1 MRSWSGGRGRS
12 IPEASPSKHRIVT
25 RRVLVVSLVV
35 GVMLAVASVPV
46 AAVVLVFLPPGNAE
60 PEVGFDVVERQPVLI
75 RVHRY
80 PTAAVWMAESMPAD
94 PRVGV
99 TEANLTFGPG
109 YSPGVSAIPEMSG
122 MAVLP
127 DGHMWVARAG
137 WPWHAATSF
146 KIEGPPQAA
155 TGVVGG
161 LEMTVRGDYIVV
173 PYVPVARGA
182 IANTVF
188 YAALTF
194 VVIAGLGLVR
204 TRRRRARGQC
214 LACGYKIDDGMSEC
228 PECGTATKTS

>member
-12 IPEASPSKHRIVT
+12 IPEAKLPKHRIVT
-25 RRVLVVSLVV
+25 RRVLLLSLVLGLV
-35 GVMLAVASVPV
+35 LAVASVPV

-60 PEVGFDVVERQPVLI
+60 PEIGFDVVERQPVLI

-80 PTAAVWMAESMPAD
+80 PTAAVWMAESMPLAPQIDAAD
-94 PRVGV
+94 A
-99 TEANLTFGPG
+99 ELNFGPG

-137 WPWHAATSF
+137 WPMHAATAF

-161 LEMTVRGDYIVV
+161 LAMTVRGDYIVV
-173 PYVPVARGA
+173 PYVPLARGA

-204 TRRRRARGQC
+204 TRQRRARGQC
-214 LACGYKIDDGMSEC
+214 LACGYKLDDGMCEC
-228 PECGTATKTS
+228 PECGLAAHAP